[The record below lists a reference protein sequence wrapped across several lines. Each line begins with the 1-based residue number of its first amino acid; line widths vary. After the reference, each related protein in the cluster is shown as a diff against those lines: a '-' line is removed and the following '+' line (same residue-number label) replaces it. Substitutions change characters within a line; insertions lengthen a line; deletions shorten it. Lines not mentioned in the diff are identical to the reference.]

1 MRLWSVMAVL
11 ALSSMWGD
19 LVEAGPTYSATEI
32 AYVSEVSGRV
42 VAFMQGRPCTG
53 SGN

>member
-19 LVEAGPTYSATEI
+19 LVEAGPTDSAAEI

-42 VAFMQGRPCTG
+42 VAFKADIPRRP
-53 SGN
+53 